1 MRKSL
6 IVFNN
11 DKKEETKIGE
21 VRQSLDTRRIED
33 GDELLLKEHIN
44 VV

>member
-6 IVFNN
+6 IVFN

-21 VRQSLDTRRIED
+21 VRQSLDTKRIED
-33 GDELLLKEHIN
+33 ADELLLKEHIN